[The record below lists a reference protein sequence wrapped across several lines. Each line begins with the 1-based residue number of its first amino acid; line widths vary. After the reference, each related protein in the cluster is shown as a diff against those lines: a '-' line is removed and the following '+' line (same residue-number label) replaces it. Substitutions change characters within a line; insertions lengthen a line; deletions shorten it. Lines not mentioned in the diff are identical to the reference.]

1 MMPIH
6 LTDHVALVLFL
17 WVLGNQGGVPI
28 PVGPPLLAAGALAHG
43 RLELVT
49 ILAVGVG
56 AALCADVA
64 WYCVGRWHGVRA
76 LGPLRRRSTWA
87 GAWID
92 RVANL
97 PRAHEVVLLM
107 GVRFLPELNPLAAGL
122 AGATRVTLGRYLSCS
137 AGTALVWAGTWTGLG
152 YLLGAVIAGYL
163 P

>member
-1 MMPIH
+1 MTAH
-6 LTDHVALVLFL
+6 FTDHVALLLFL
-17 WVLGNQGGVPI
+17 WVPGNQAGLPV
-28 PVGPPLLAAGALAHG
+28 PVGPPLLAAGAMAHSN
-43 RLELVT
+43 RELMT

-97 PRAHEVVLLM
+97 SRAHEVFLLM
-107 GVRFLPELNPLAAGL
+107 GARFLPELNPLAAGL
-122 AGATRVTLGRYLSCS
+122 AGATRATLGRYLSCA
-137 AGTALVWAGTWTGLG
+137 AGTALIWAGTWTGVG
-152 YLLGAVIAGYL
+152 YVLGAAIAGL
-163 P
+163 SP